1 MLCLVSVHRALPA
14 LITSCSLLLLYTLC
28 CAGSVQPS
36 LVTLPLPPL
45 GESSSQQGS
54 VSCLPFFH
62 LPEVEAGADPL
73 RSPEEKV

>member
-1 MLCLVSVHRALPA
+1 MLLPLSARALPA
-14 LITSCSLLLLYTLC
+14 LITSYSLLLLLLLIYYL
-28 CAGSVQPS
+28 SVQPS

-45 GESSSQQGS
+45 AESSSQQGS

-62 LPEVEAGADPL
+62 LPDVEAGADPL

>member
-1 MLCLVSVHRALPA
+1 CS
-14 LITSCSLLLLYTLC
+14 SCSNHVLFTAAAAAVHPLLCT
-28 CAGSVQPS
+28 GSICPQPS

-45 GESSSQQGS
+45 AESSSQQGS

-62 LPEVEAGADPL
+62 LPDVEAGADPL